1 MTCNVSDMKNG
12 LCPKCGARDIRVQRG
27 SRRPDDFRN
36 YLSLGWWSSG
46 ARVYNY
52 ACIACGY
59 LESYIDAA
67 DLMKVAGKWDRVA
80 PAEPA

>member
-80 PAEPA
+80 PGEPA